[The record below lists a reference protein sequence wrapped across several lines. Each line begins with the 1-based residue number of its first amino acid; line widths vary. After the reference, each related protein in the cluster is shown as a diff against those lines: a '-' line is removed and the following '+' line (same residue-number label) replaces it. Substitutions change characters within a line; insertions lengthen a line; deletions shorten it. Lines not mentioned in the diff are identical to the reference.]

1 MARDYY
7 DVLGVARN
15 ASKDDIKKAF
25 RKLAR
30 QYHPDVSQE
39 ANAEDK
45 FKEINEAYE
54 VLSDDQKRQR
64 YDRFGHAGVQGNA
77 GYGSAGASGFE
88 DIFEDFFSS
97 FVGRQNGRRRGP
109 RPGGDIRV
117 DVTISFE
124 EAAFGVDKEVDYF
137 RLEICEMCN
146 GTGAREGSSPVTCP
160 ECNGSGEVRQVR
172 QTFVGS
178 VVRVTTCPR
187 CGGRGTII
195 NDPCPACDGSGRKR
209 KQAKVSVPIPGGVS
223 DGLRMKI
230 PNEGDVGENGAPTGD
245 LYVVIHVS
253 EHEYFKRRESDI
265 ILDLPINVAQAALG
279 DKIMVPTLE
288 GDVEMTIPAGTQTGK
303 VFRLRGK
310 GVPRLRSDGSS
321 NARGDQLVYITVE
334 VPTKLTDEQ
343 RELFEQLASTMD
355 SGITPQANGR
365 GFFDRVM
372 NFFGE

>member
-209 KQAKVSVPIPGGVS
+209 KQAKVIDNSTS
-223 DGLRMKI
+223 T
-230 PNEGDVGENGAPTGD
+230 ATTWTGR
-245 LYVVIHVS
+245 HT
-253 EHEYFKRRESDI
+253 HH
-265 ILDLPINVAQAALG
+265 
-279 DKIMVPTLE
+279 
-288 GDVEMTIPAGTQTGK
+288 
-303 VFRLRGK
+303 
-310 GVPRLRSDGSS
+310 
-321 NARGDQLVYITVE
+321 
-334 VPTKLTDEQ
+334 
-343 RELFEQLASTMD
+343 
-355 SGITPQANGR
+355 
-365 GFFDRVM
+365 
-372 NFFGE
+372 